1 MAINFSFGTFLS
13 WCGLLNKQCRFEAL
27 FARKKTFLTAFHYE
41 GTARPFF
48 VDYCQSHQKERFWL
62 SMWISHL
69 TYLVLIIG
77 YVLWDNSP
85 SGSTDF
91 FILIECFDSQF
102 FEQNTESL
110 FSLKIL
116 RIKHPNTDLLDL
128 QIKWAAHFHTFRK
141 WLQTTS
147 ITTTVA
153 RPAGFLRSD
162 GLSVET
168 HMSDAQFIALCVILL
183 SEFVFHK

>member
-1 MAINFSFGTFLS
+1 MLNCTVLYTLSPYDFDIQLQYTFPVFGYVMQFWMAINFSFGTFLS

-27 FARKKTFLTAFHYE
+27 FSRKKILRTAFHYE

-91 FILIECFDSQF
+91 FILIECFDSQLS
-102 FEQNTESL
+102 EQKTESL
-110 FSLKIL
+110 FPLKML
-116 RIKHPNTDLLDL
+116 RIKKFKTHSLDL
-128 QIKWAAHFHTFRK
+128 PIR
-141 WLQTTS
+141 
-147 ITTTVA
+147 
-153 RPAGFLRSD
+153 
-162 GLSVET
+162 
-168 HMSDAQFIALCVILL
+168 
-183 SEFVFHK
+183 